1 MKIQHNL
8 NQHNLPQQHQTAQNI
23 LRDLIISRGIT
34 VIEHDILFGGIC
46 FKDEPYLAIFW
57 YKQKEKGQSPEN
69 VFWLVNLIEFS

>member
-1 MKIQHNL
+1 MLISDFVLSSISVCYSMKIQHNL

-46 FKDEPYLAIFW
+46 FKDEPYLAIF
-57 YKQKEKGQSPEN
+57 
-69 VFWLVNLIEFS
+69 